1 MNERKQQQ
9 QICAKYLIALIEFPN
24 NTWHGIFKLYTT
36 KNNLKT
42 LRNLFKMHDKKCLLW
57 NCLDAVFL
65 FICMVGLAVLFCQKH
80 TRKISRCANRQ
91 KILWNCPIPHSLQS
105 LYWFICAYEYFFSTF
120 IFIFYFMILF
130 SNICALARF
139 SPNISLA
146 LISNNLLEHL
156 HISETFYVV
165 FWFFFCCYCCCYSR
179 NEIHRSC

>member
-1 MNERKQQQ
+1 MFAVELFR
-9 QICAKYLIALIEFPN
+9 CRVFVYL
-24 NTWHGIFKLYTT
+24 HGWFG
-36 KNNLKT
+36 
-42 LRNLFKMHDKKCLLW
+42 CS
-57 NCLDAVFL
+57 
-65 FICMVGLAVLFCQKH
+65 VLFCQKH

-139 SPNISLA
+139 LPNISLA